1 MVCLID
7 SDPKGAYS
15 EEMSVAERRVIPTI
29 GEVLRTPEK
38 QFDHVKGYDWP
49 HHEITVGPGL
59 QMAYVDAGDA
69 NAEETLLLLHGEP
82 MWGYLYRKMVTPF
95 VEAGYRVIVPDLIGF
110 GRSDKPT
117 DEFAYSYSSH
127 VAWVRE
133 LVEQL
138 ALTNVTFFG
147 QDWGGLIGGRVIAEI
162 PDRFARVVF
171 SNTALPCSGPAF
183 PFATA
188 QQPLDPQMVKD
199 KVGIDWRD
207 TVDAEDRI
215 IADKVHAVVEAGPS
229 WYFLAWRLYAQ
240 EVTEL
245 VPSKIVP
252 GWCLTELAPDV
263 LAAYDAPFPSHEYS
277 AGARRFPMLV
287 PISTDDKERLKGDA
301 AWEVFNQFSK
311 PVLTIWGDRCP
322 HTYLDMGKQYRDG
335 IPGAQLPGI
344 EHKVYRASHYIQE
357 DLGAEIAADMLSFIR
372 TFPLA
377 K

>member
-1 MVCLID
+1 
-7 SDPKGAYS
+7 
-15 EEMSVAERRVIPTI
+15 MSGAERRVIPTI

-117 DEFAYSYSSH
+117 DEFAYSYSNH

-215 IADKVHAVVEAGPS
+215 IADKVHAIVEAGPS